1 MHTTAFWLHF
11 PAEFLR
17 TFPQLSA
24 AEIQNSL
31 VAAGN
36 LMKTIAALLLMC
48 DARDISLSLT
58 DDTAKASG
66 IWEPDLFLY
75 DNYPG
80 GIGHRQPLFTAR
92 ERHSKARWIWCVPA
106 RARLAVRA
114 VWARSAKWGS
124 RGRKMHVRCLRRC
137 FRKSLLG

>member
-17 TFPQLSA
+17 AFSERST
-24 AEIQNSL
+24 AEIQNAL

-48 DARDISLSLT
+48 DARDISLSLA
-58 DDTAKASG
+58 DDAAKTNG
-66 IWEPDLFLY
+66 IWEPNLFLY

-80 GIGHRQPLFTAR
+80 GIGHSQPLFELRNRLLKGALELVCSCPCHAGCPSCVGPLGEVGESGKENAR
-92 ERHSKARWIWCVPA
+92 TVLEALLAEKA
-106 RARLAVRA
+106 
-114 VWARSAKWGS
+114 
-124 RGRKMHVRCLRRC
+124 
-137 FRKSLLG
+137 

>member
-1 MHTTAFWLHF
+1 LHF

-17 TFPQLSA
+17 TFPKLSA

-58 DDTAKASG
+58 DDAANING

-80 GIGHRQPLFTAR
+80 GIGHSQPLFALRDRLLQGALDLVRSCPCNAGCPSCVGPLGEVGESGKQNAR
-92 ERHSKARWIWCVPA
+92 
-106 RARLAVRA
+106 RLLDALLP
-114 VWARSAKWGS
+114 
-124 RGRKMHVRCLRRC
+124 RKTSEDVE
-137 FRKSLLG
+137 GE